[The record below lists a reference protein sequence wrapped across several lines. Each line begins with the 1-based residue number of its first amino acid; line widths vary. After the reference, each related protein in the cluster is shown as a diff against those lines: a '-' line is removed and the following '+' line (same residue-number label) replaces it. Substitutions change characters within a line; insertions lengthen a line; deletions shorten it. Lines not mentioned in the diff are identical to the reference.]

1 LINYDEL
8 AFNYIE
14 NYQKLIAME
23 NQSGQPPRKN
33 SNVIYFLI
41 VVVLA
46 LLATDVYLYL
56 QKNKSDTKIV
66 YQNDEKTRLQTEL
79 DSLEAQIEQVNTGK
93 TKMTADMTAKNDSLK
108 AKIKVLR
115 SELAKGKL
123 TQGEL
128 DKAQED
134 IKQLR
139 YFVTKYTADIEEL
152 KKQNTSLTGERDTLK
167 TTLKVATQKDSTLT
181 KQNEDLGAKVKVGS
195 AIKLATSDVV
205 AYKVKGSG
213 KEVDVKRAGPAKK
226 IKINFTVASND
237 IAEKGMHDIFVRI
250 IDPTGNL
257 ITATDSGTFNADG
270 QDLQFTYKTAIDY
283 KNDGSGYTID
293 WVNPAA
299 FQKGSYTVMLYAD
312 GYTMG
317 KTSFTLK

>member
-1 LINYDEL
+1 
-8 AFNYIE
+8 
-14 NYQKLIAME
+14 ME
-23 NQSGQPPRKN
+23 NQNGQTPKKN

-66 YQNDEKTRLQTEL
+66 YQNDERTRLQTEL
-79 DSLEAQIEQVNTGK
+79 DSLEAQIEQVNVGK
-93 TKMTADMTAKNDSLK
+93 TKMSAELKAKNDSLK

-115 SELAKGKL
+115 QELAKGKL
-123 TQGEL
+123 TQAEL
-128 DKAQED
+128 NKAQED
-134 IKQLR
+134 VKQLR
-139 YFVTKYTADIEEL
+139 YFVANYTAQIEEL
-152 KKQNTSLTGERDTLK
+152 KKQNTSLAAERDTLK
-167 TTLKVATQKDSTLT
+167 TTIKTVNQKDSTLA
-181 KQNEDLGAKVKVGS
+181 KQNQDLGAKVKVGS
-195 AIKLATSDVV
+195 AIKLATANIV
-205 AYKVKGSG
+205 AYKIKGSG

-237 IAEKGMHDIFVRI
+237 IAEKGMHDIYVRI

-257 ITATDSGTFNADG
+257 ITGTDSGPFNADG
-270 QDLQFTYKTAIDY
+270 QDLQYTYKTSIEY

-293 WVNPAA
+293 WVNPSP
-299 FQKGSYTVMLYAD
+299 FQKGDYTVILYAD

-317 KTSFTLK
+317 KSGFSLK

>member
-1 LINYDEL
+1 
-8 AFNYIE
+8 
-14 NYQKLIAME
+14 ME
-23 NQSGQPPRKN
+23 NQTGQAPKKN

-93 TKMTADMTAKNDSLK
+93 TKMSQMMQAQTDSLR
-108 AKIKVLR
+108 AKIRVLR

-123 TQGEL
+123 TVAEL
-128 DKAQED
+128 NQAQEN

-152 KKQNTSLTGERDTLK
+152 KKQNTALTTERDTLK
-167 TTLKVATQKDSTLT
+167 TTLKTVNQKDSTLT
-181 KQNEDLGAKVKVGS
+181 QQNQELGKTIKVAS
-195 AIKLATSDVV
+195 AIKLATASIV
-205 AYKVKGSG
+205 AYKIKGSG
-213 KEVDVKRAGPAKK
+213 KEVDVKRASPAKK
-226 IKINFTVASND
+226 IKINFTIAGNSV
-237 IAEKGMHDIFVRI
+237 AEKGMHNIFIRI

-257 ITATDSGTFNADG
+257 ITAGDSGPFNADG
-270 QDLQFTYKTAIDY
+270 QDLQFTYKTSIDF
-283 KNDGSGYTID
+283 KDDGSAYTID
-293 WVNPAA
+293 WVNPVA
-299 FQKGSYTVMLYAD
+299 FQKGDYTVLLYAD

-317 KTSFTLK
+317 KSGFSLK